1 MRKAFLLT
9 AFFLLTPFVL
19 ALTLSLLT
27 YNSFQRNNI
36 VAMGENPKV
45 AFAALPAASGMLK
58 TNIVSQ
64 DARLIAV
71 RDFFKQYHSD
81 LLPFADEIINSADKY
96 GLDFRLIPAIAMQ
109 ESSGCKNAPKGSYN
123 CWGFGIYAKK
133 VTKFDNYAQAI
144 DTVTKTLAK
153 QYKANGLETPE
164 QIMTRYT
171 PGSNGSWAKGVN
183 HFMNQLAINL

>member
-1 MRKAFLLT
+1 MRKVFLLT
-9 AFFLLTPFVL
+9 AFLTLTPIVL
-19 ALTLSLLT
+19 VLTLSLLS
-27 YNSFQRNNI
+27 YSSFQRNNLM
-36 VAMGENPKV
+36 AMGKNPRV
-45 AFAALPAASGMLK
+45 AFAALPAASGTLK
-58 TNIVSQ
+58 INITSQ
-64 DARLIAV
+64 DARLAAV
-71 RDFFKQYHSD
+71 KTFFKKYHSE
-81 LLPFADEIINSADKY
+81 LLPFAEDVINSADKY

-109 ESSGCKNAPKGSYN
+109 ESTGCKNAPKNSHN

-133 VTKFDNYAQAI
+133 VTRFDNYSQAI

-183 HFMNQLAINL
+183 QFMNQLTATL

>member
-1 MRKAFLLT
+1 MRKVFLLT
-9 AFFLLTPFVL
+9 AFSILTPFVL
-19 ALTLSLLT
+19 VLTLSLLT

-45 AFAALPAASGMLK
+45 AFAALPVASGTLK
-58 TNIVSQ
+58 INIISQ
-64 DARLIAV
+64 DARLVAV
-71 RDFFKQYHSD
+71 KDFFKKYHSE
-81 LLPFADEIINSADKY
+81 LLPFADDVINSADKY
-96 GLDFRLIPAIAMQ
+96 DLDFRLIPAIAMQ
-109 ESSGCKNAPKGSYN
+109 ESGGCKNAPKDSYN

-133 VTKFDNYAQAI
+133 VTRFNNYPDAI

-171 PGSNGSWAKGVN
+171 PGSNGSWARGVN
-183 HFMNQLAINL
+183 QFMNQLAINL

>member
-1 MRKAFLLT
+1 MRKVFLLT

-27 YNSFQRNNI
+27 YNSFQQNNI
-36 VAMGENPKV
+36 VAMGRNPKV
-45 AFAALPAASGMLK
+45 AFAALPAASGTLK
-58 TNIVSQ
+58 IDIVSQ
-64 DARLIAV
+64 DARLVAV
-71 RDFFKQYHSD
+71 KDFFKKYHSD
-81 LLPFADEIINSADKY
+81 LLPYADEVISSADKY

-109 ESSGCKNAPKGSYN
+109 ESGGCKNAPKDSYN

-133 VTKFDNYAQAI
+133 VTKFENYAEAI

-183 HFMNQLAINL
+183 QFMNQLATNL